1 MQGYSPK
8 LPLMYDSTEQGVY
21 SLNKTIADSIRQNLK
36 MLLLTSPGERI
47 MDSNFGVGIR
57 NYLFEQDVEKLRD
70 DLSTRITSQVSK
82 YLRFIVLEE
91 INLSPPNS
99 NEEQALY
106 INIKYRIP
114 ALNTIDELNVRS

>member
-8 LPLMYDSTEQGVY
+8 LPLMYDNTEQGVY